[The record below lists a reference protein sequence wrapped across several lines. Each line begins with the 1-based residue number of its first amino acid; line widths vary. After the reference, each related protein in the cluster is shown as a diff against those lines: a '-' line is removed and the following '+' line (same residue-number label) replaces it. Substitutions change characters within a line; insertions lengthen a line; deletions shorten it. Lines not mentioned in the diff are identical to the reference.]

1 MFVRIAVGGLGSY
14 LVGDTV
20 QNDGPTEKGTNTFPM
35 PETFQGMNRGKKSI
49 GNIAG
54 MTGNR
59 LMHFQIP
66 DKTAS
71 IGHKRA
77 MSCNLIGDIN
87 RTTDPV
93 FAVDT
98 ILKLH
103 VKGILGHLQRGQGI
117 ICLKL
122 EPTISR
128 LREYTGFYGFLGRGT
143 NGLEGMPPAHVA
155 TFCIGTPQHI
165 CISFQIR

>member
-1 MFVRIAVGGLGSY
+1 MFVRIAVGCLGSY

-20 QNDGPTEKGTNTFPM
+20 QNDGPTEKGTDTFPM

-66 DKTAS
+66 DKTAR

-87 RTTDPV
+87 WTTDPV

-117 ICLKL
+117 ICPKL
-122 EPTISR
+122 EPAISR
-128 LREYTGFYGFLGRGT
+128 LREYTGFYAEIRWFQT
-143 NGLEGMPPAHVA
+143 MTFIVGML
-155 TFCIGTPQHI
+155 T
-165 CISFQIR
+165 

>member
-1 MFVRIAVGGLGSY
+1 
-14 LVGDTV
+14 
-20 QNDGPTEKGTNTFPM
+20 
-35 PETFQGMNRGKKSI
+35 
-49 GNIAG
+49 
-54 MTGNR
+54 
-59 LMHFQIP
+59 
-66 DKTAS
+66 
-71 IGHKRA
+71 

-128 LREYTGFYGFLGRGT
+128 LREYTGFYAEIRWFQT
-143 NGLEGMPPAHVA
+143 MTFIVGML
-155 TFCIGTPQHI
+155 T
-165 CISFQIR
+165 